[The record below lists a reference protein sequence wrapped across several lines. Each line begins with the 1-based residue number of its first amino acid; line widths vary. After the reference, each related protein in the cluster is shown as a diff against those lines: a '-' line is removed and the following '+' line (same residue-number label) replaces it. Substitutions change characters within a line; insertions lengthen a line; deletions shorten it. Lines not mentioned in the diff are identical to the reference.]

1 MAISKTVNF
10 KGIAV
15 PNAYIRVW
23 RVECEKS
30 SMTFGV
36 GFHAEKDA
44 EMFDSATVPAPYD
57 ISGPNPISQAYAH
70 LKTLPEFEGSV
81 DC

>member
-1 MAISKTVNF
+1 MAISKTVDF

-15 PNAYIRVW
+15 PGAYIRVW

-36 GFHAEKDA
+36 SFHVEKGA
-44 EMFDSATVPAPYD
+44 EMFDRTTVSAPYD
-57 ISGPNPISQAYAH
+57 VNGQNPIAQAYAH
-70 LKTLPEFEGSV
+70 LKTLPEFSDAV

>member
-1 MAISKTVNF
+1 MAISKIVNF
-10 KGIAV
+10 RGIV
-15 PNAYIRVW
+15 VSNAYIRVW
-23 RVECEKS
+23 RVDCEKS

-36 GFHAEKDA
+36 GFHDDKNA
-44 EMFDSATVPAPYD
+44 EMFDSATVSAPYD